1 MGRVTRLIERR
12 QLRRAADQALT
23 TPAFLRPLDPATA
36 EPGRAAAVDSSPGI
50 EYLDRGADHPDTAS
64 PESDDAVTV
73 PIPLAALHEQLDDAR
88 DDLEFDDDPALTP
101 IVVGTPDLFERSHFR
116 IAKPWYRSKAAVVMG
131 VAAVALVLSTVLV
144 LSRVSVHATGV
155 TADASTAPSPR
166 QTTALP
172 TLSSGAPLLSSAPPA
187 PPPPP
192 PPPPPSSASP
202 TPSWRDNESWKP
214 SPPSPTK
221 KPEINVTRAPMSV
234 APRALPPP
242 SSSAPP
248 GGGHGW
254 HFGF

>member
-12 QLRRAADQALT
+12 QLRRAAEQALT
-23 TPAFLRPLDPATA
+23 TPAFLRPLDRPTA
-36 EPGRAAAVDSSPGI
+36 DPGRAVPVDASEG
-50 EYLDRGADHPDTAS
+50 LDRGADHPDTAS

-73 PIPLAALHEQLDDAR
+73 PIPLAALNEQLDDAC
-88 DDLEFDDDPALTP
+88 DDLEFNDDPALTP
-101 IVVGTPDLFERSHFR
+101 IAVWTPDPFERSHFR
-116 IAKPWYRSKAAVVMG
+116 VAKPWYRSTVAAVMG
-131 VAAVALVLSTVLV
+131 VAAAALVLSTVLL
-144 LSRVSVHATGV
+144 LSRGSESEHATGV
-155 TADASTAPSPR
+155 AADASTATSPR

-172 TLSSGAPLLSSAPPA
+172 TLSSGAPLLSNTPPA
-187 PPPPP
+187 PPPP

-202 TPSWRDNESWKP
+202 TPAWRDNESWKP

-221 KPEINVTRAPMSV
+221 KPEVNVTRAPMSV

-242 SSSAPP
+242 SSAPP